1 MSEKRL
7 LLPSAK
13 SAVLVR
19 ERTRAHHYVRNTVV
33 VIGVLCVLVGSADVA
48 SRFTK
53 NLGPDAAFLA
63 FAPPAALSNPTAF
76 KPATTSTTTI
86 TPARLQIPSLG
97 VDAAIESVGTKTDGT
112 MGTPKDFDDVA
123 WYSPGAKPGQAGSSV
138 FAGHVNNGLLKAGV
152 FEQLSQIK
160 QGDYITVLD
169 TTGRALVYR
178 VSSVTE
184 YPANA
189 SSDAIFATNGP
200 SQIALITCDGDW
212 VPSKKTFDK
221 RLVVIAKPAY

>member
-1 MSEKRL
+1 MSEKHL

-13 SAVLVR
+13 SAVLVH
-19 ERTRAHHYVRNTVV
+19 ERSRAHHYVRNTVV
-33 VIGVLCVLVGSADVA
+33 IIGVLCVLVGGADVA
-48 SRFTK
+48 SRFTN
-53 NLGPDAAFLA
+53 NLGPDAAFNA
-63 FAPPAALSNPTAF
+63 FAPAAALNNPAF
-76 KPATTSTTTI
+76 KPAATSTTAI

-97 VDAAIESVGTKTDGT
+97 INAAIESVGTKTDGT

-138 FAGHVNNGLLKAGV
+138 FAGHVNNGLLRAGV

-189 SSDAIFATNGP
+189 SSDAIFATSGP